1 MIQEVIPNL
10 FRIQIPLP
18 RNPLK
23 FLNSYVI
30 KARGRNLVIDTGL
43 NREECF
49 SAMTMGLQEL
59 DVNLENGQNVVE
71 VGDIGYW
78 PIGNAFCI
86 FYGPTPM
93 SIDETP
99 RPASPV
105 TVFGR
110 VLGDATVLGD
120 IRSGMMVSI
129 EKKGT

>member
-1 MIQEVIPNL
+1 MDKKITIRISTVKLDAVLYDNKTADAIWNSLPYEVQGSTWGDELYFAVP
-10 FRIQIPLP
+10 
-18 RNPLK
+18 
-23 FLNSYVI
+23 
-30 KARGRNLVIDTGL
+30 
-43 NREECF
+43 
-49 SAMTMGLQEL
+49 QEL
-59 DVNLENGQNVVE
+59 DVNLENGQDVVE

-93 SIDETP
+93 SIDEAP